1 MFKINNKFKVIFTF
15 FCLSLTPGVSLFFMQ
30 AINYYHTSMAEA
42 SNLTFYGSIPGLIAS
57 FVMFSLVL
65 KAGFRRA
72 IMVNYGIL
80 AIYYFIAPFVSSVDL
95 FKVQLL
101 LTSIS
106 FVAVKLVMYTS
117 VSLLTDNENSHA
129 RMINFME
136 GCFSTGGIIST
147 WVIAYFIEHF
157 PNQWYYVFWVY
168 CGLSLVLFLLWA
180 LSPFDE
186 SALKTEEDLPLL
198 EQLKGFKGILTPGLI
213 VFLIMLLAQDWTE
226 QGIGQWTPF
235 FNNSVLQLPAAV
247 ALQVASL
254 GSIASALGRF
264 WGAFLLKFV
273 RWHKMLIINLV
284 LTIIFLLFVFAN
296 LKEGA
301 GMNASSIFHAPL
313 IVFALPAIGIFTSP
327 LYPTLASL
335 LMTTMPKS
343 KHALV
348 TTLLIIVG
356 YTFDTIVIKATG
368 ELFDKLGGIAA
379 FKIGLI
385 IPFLVILALVYPYY
399 LLHRKAAKDNFNEE

>member
-1 MFKINNKFKVIFTF
+1 MFKVNNKFKVIFTF
-15 FCLSLTPGVSLFFMQ
+15 FCLSLNPGISLFFMQ
-30 AINYYHTSMAEA
+30 SINFYHTSMAEA
-42 SNLTFYGSIPGLIAS
+42 SNLTFYGAIPGLIAS

-72 IMVNYGIL
+72 ILINYGIL
-80 AIYYFIAPFVSSVDL
+80 VVYYFIAPFFSSVTL
-95 FKVQLL
+95 FKIQLL

-117 VSLLTDNENSHA
+117 VSLLTNNENEHA
-129 RMINFME
+129 RMLNFME
-136 GCFSTGGIIST
+136 GCFSTGGIVST
-147 WVIAYFIEHF
+147 WVIAYFVDSF
-157 PNQWYYVFWVY
+157 PMQWYYVFWVY

-186 SALKTEEDLPLL
+186 SALKAEEDMPLI
-198 EQLKGFKGILTPGLI
+198 EQIKGFKGILTPGLI
-213 VFLIMLLAQDWTE
+213 VFLVILFAQDWTE

-235 FNNSVLQLPAAV
+235 FNNSVLQLPAAI
-247 ALQVASL
+247 ALQVSSL
-254 GSIASALGRF
+254 GNIAGALGRF

-273 RWHKMLIINLV
+273 KWHKMLMINLV
-284 LTIIFLLFVFAN
+284 LAILFLFFVFAN
-296 LKEGA
+296 LKAGA
-301 GMNASSIFHAPL
+301 GMNAISIFHAPL

-368 ELFDKLGGIAA
+368 ELFDNFGGIFA
-379 FKIGLI
+379 FKFGLL
-385 IPFLVILALVYPYY
+385 IPFTIILLMVYPYY
-399 LLHRKAAKDNFNEE
+399 LLHRKAAQDNGAEI